1 MEGTTILESEME
13 SEHFLNRKR
22 IQRWKTEETGPG
34 SIGRLG
40 IYENHPSGSIYG
52 IIYNFYTRNVSWC
65 QNSKPDIS
73 RSWLPGV
80 LLFWLILSQYN
91 HISGL

>member
-1 MEGTTILESEME
+1 MEGITILENEKHME

-34 SIGRLG
+34 SIGWLG
-40 IYENHPSGSIYG
+40 TLLESRG
-52 IIYNFYTRNVSWC
+52 IIYHFYTRYVSWC

-73 RSWLPGV
+73 R
-80 LLFWLILSQYN
+80 FW
-91 HISGL
+91 